1 MDAETMWFVEAVT
14 KYLREMASRGDQ
26 QAAQLFE
33 EAVALLEGDEE
44 EDGPDF
50 VEITDTHL
58 EHMKLWSGEPNLSIP
73 DMVKSVE
80 FLQEIL
86 RITKKEPDQ

>member
-44 EDGPDF
+44 E
-50 VEITDTHL
+50 ETD
-58 EHMKLWSGEPNLSIP
+58 WSIYSMEN
-73 DMVKSVE
+73 
-80 FLQEIL
+80 
-86 RITKKEPDQ
+86 DQ